1 MPSKQRIRLPY
12 TEECIC
18 QKKLNRR
25 SAYTKIAA
33 DTKQATPVET
43 RPKELKLQ
51 QNNSVGKSPVETI
64 KPHYSCASL
73 QQTPLAIGE
82 PPPINVEANTY
93 TAVNT
98 PPSSSAKGKLDLE
111 PFCVFEKGSTSTASG
126 DQQNVTPKIVS
137 NKEEKNYQMK
147 LRRRD
152 TYMKITAERKQAM
165 ILQRRT
171 KELELQKNKSVTGC
185 PGEKIKSPR
194 NPTSLKQVALT
205 IREPPFGNVQD
216 SMYCEINTL
225 SSSSAKGKQVLQP
238 FPMFESGSTSN
249 TYKRQQNVTPEIPAK
264 KDKG

>member
-82 PPPINVEANTY
+82 PPPINVEA
-93 TAVNT
+93 
-98 PPSSSAKGKLDLE
+98 SA
-111 PFCVFEKGSTSTASG
+111 
-126 DQQNVTPKIVS
+126 
-137 NKEEKNYQMK
+137 
-147 LRRRD
+147 
-152 TYMKITAERKQAM
+152 
-165 ILQRRT
+165 
-171 KELELQKNKSVTGC
+171 
-185 PGEKIKSPR
+185 
-194 NPTSLKQVALT
+194 
-205 IREPPFGNVQD
+205 
-216 SMYCEINTL
+216 
-225 SSSSAKGKQVLQP
+225 
-238 FPMFESGSTSN
+238 
-249 TYKRQQNVTPEIPAK
+249 
-264 KDKG
+264 